1 MRYQATFMT
10 QEAPLFSIQLKRSWY
25 WVAIIFTLA
34 ITVFAIFAVVIPVLS
49 TGSFG
54 AVWPASDQRLGRK
67 TIIFFLCVFWLVS
80 LPAMY
85 RALATGELRFFSD
98 RLEIKT
104 FLFSC
109 LRTFYYKDIT
119 VNQHGSYRV
128 TIHARKLPGWSQP
141 LQQLKVLY
149 FYGTSFGL
157 IPHGYKDP
165 DRLPAVLQ
173 LLKSSTKFNQKALS

>member
-1 MRYQATFMT
+1 MT
-10 QEAPLFSIQLKRSWY
+10 SDTPIVTIQLKRSWY
-25 WVAIIFTLA
+25 WAAIILTTSITL
-34 ITVFAIFAVVIPVLS
+34 FAIFALVIPVLS

-67 TIIFFLCVFWLVS
+67 TIMFLIGVFWLVS
-80 LPAMY
+80 LPAIY
-85 RALATGELRFFSD
+85 RSFATGELRFFTD

-104 FLFSC
+104 FLFSR

-141 LQQLKVLY
+141 LQQLKAL
-149 FYGTSFGL
+149 FIHGASFGL
-157 IPHGYKDP
+157 LPHGYKDP
-165 DRLPAVLQ
+165 GKLPAVLQ
-173 LLKSSTKFNQKALS
+173 LLRNSTEFNKMALS

>member
-1 MRYQATFMT
+1 MR
-10 QEAPLFSIQLKRSWY
+10 WY
-25 WVAIIFTLA
+25 LAALIFTLL
-34 ITVFAIFAVVIPVLS
+34 ITVFAVFAVVIPVLIS
-49 TGSFG
+49 GDFG

-67 TIIFFLCVFWLVS
+67 TIIFLICVFWLVL

-85 RALATGELRFFSD
+85 RTLATGELRFFTD

-104 FLFSC
+104 FLFSR

-141 LQQLKVLY
+141 LQRLKALY
-149 FYGTSFGL
+149 FHGATFGL
-157 IPHGYKDP
+157 LPHGYKDP
-165 DRLPAVLQ
+165 GKLPAVLQ
-173 LLKSSTKFNQKALS
+173 LLRNSTQFNDKALS

>member
-1 MRYQATFMT
+1 MT

-98 RLEIKT
+98 RLGV
-104 FLFSC
+104 C
-109 LRTFYYKDIT
+109 RTFAMT
-119 VNQHGSYRV
+119 LNQ
-128 TIHARKLPGWSQP
+128 
-141 LQQLKVLY
+141 
-149 FYGTSFGL
+149 
-157 IPHGYKDP
+157 
-165 DRLPAVLQ
+165 
-173 LLKSSTKFNQKALS
+173 STA